1 MGVFLL
7 PENPAFRRTARSRP
21 HPIAF
26 GMRAAPFCAGLFAAA
41 ELLQGGLRRA
51 VAACH
56 GSHRLV
62 DHVDIGDRAASGV
75 LSPLAT
81 AVTAS

>member
-7 PENPAFRRTARSRP
+7 PENPAFRRTAK
-21 HPIAF
+21 
-26 GMRAAPFCAGLFAAA
+26 RAARIPAESGCGRLFFWAPAYSP
-41 ELLQGGLRRA
+41 LRS
-51 VAACH
+51 C
-56 GSHRLV
+56 S
-62 DHVDIGDRAASGV
+62 RAASGV

>member
-21 HPIAF
+21 HPSRI
-26 GMRAAPFCAGLFAAA
+26 GMRAALFLAPAYSP
-41 ELLQGGLRRA
+41 LRS
-51 VAACH
+51 C
-56 GSHRLV
+56 S
-62 DHVDIGDRAASGV
+62 RAASGV